1 MELGIAIAILGAAL
15 AVIFA
20 GTGSAIGVGIAGQA
34 GAGVVS
40 EDPKKFGNVL
50 VLEALPATQGIYGFL
65 AAFLILQKIG
75 MLGGE
80 AVALTNP
87 QGWALFFAALP
98 IAFTGLTS
106 GWFQG
111 KVSAAGMG
119 VVAKQPKGLG
129 NAMVLSAMVET
140 YAVLGLLI
148 SLLFI
153 FGIQVG

>member
-1 MELGIAIAILGAAL
+1 MELGIGIAILGAAV
-15 AVIFA
+15 AVIFS

-65 AAFLILQKIG
+65 AAFLVLQKIG
-75 MLGGE
+75 LLGGE
-80 AVALTNP
+80 AVALSMA
-87 QGWALFFAALP
+87 QGWELFFACLP

-119 VVAKQPKGLG
+119 VIAKQPKGLG
-129 NAMVLSAMVET
+129 NAMVLAAMVET

-153 FGIQVG
+153 FGIKVG

>member
-1 MELGIAIAILGAAL
+1 MDLGIGLAILGSAL

-20 GTGSAIGVGIAGQA
+20 GTGSVIGVSLAGQS

-40 EDPKKFGNVL
+40 EEPEKFGKVL

-75 MLGGE
+75 ILGGE
-80 AVALTNP
+80 AASLSVETGLAFL
-87 QGWALFFAALP
+87 FAALP

-106 GWFQG
+106 GWMQG
-111 KVSAAGMG
+111 KVSAAGSG
-119 VVAKQPKGLG
+119 IVAKQPKASGK
-129 NAMVLSAMVET
+129 AIILSAMVET

-153 FGIQVG
+153 FGIPVA

>member
-1 MELGIAIAILGAAL
+1 METGLGLAILGSAI

-20 GTGSAIGVGIAGQA
+20 GIGSVLGVSISGQA
-34 GAGVVS
+34 AAGVVS
-40 EDPKKFGNVL
+40 EDPEKFGQAL

-75 MLGGE
+75 MLGGA
-80 AVALTNP
+80 AVVISSSV
-87 QGWALFFAALP
+87 GWQFIFAALP
-98 IAFTGLTS
+98 IAITGLTS
-106 GWFQG
+106 GWLQG

-119 VVAKQPKGLG
+119 IVAKQPKAAGK
-129 NAMVLSAMVET
+129 AIILSAMVET

-153 FGIQVG
+153 FGIKVN

>member
-1 MELGIAIAILGAAL
+1 MDFGTGLAILGSAL

-20 GTGSAIGVGIAGQA
+20 GTGSVIGVSLAGQA
-34 GAGVVS
+34 GAGIVS
-40 EDPKKFGNVL
+40 EEPDKFGKVL

-75 MLGGE
+75 LLGGE
-80 AVALTNP
+80 AVSISLATGL
-87 QGWALFFAALP
+87 AFLFAALP

-106 GWFQG
+106 GWMQG

-119 VVAKQPKGLG
+119 IVGKQPKASGK
-129 NAMVLSAMVET
+129 AIILSAMVET

-153 FGIQVG
+153 FGISV